1 MVNEVNQTAEHCM
14 LLLHLLLQKCLLLLL
29 LKLQQLHRLTA
40 VADAARPI
48 VAMAVAGIDFFF
60 LLMRKGRRGRRLLIW
75 PPLQM

>member
-40 VADAARPI
+40 AADAARPI
-48 VAMAVAGIDFFF
+48 VAMAVAIDLFFSADEEGKE
-60 LLMRKGRRGRRLLIW
+60 REALLIW
-75 PPLQM
+75 PLLQM